1 MGRLVCL
8 VMLLTVVA
16 CGGISTRSGD
26 DEATGTAPAGGSTSA
41 SGGSRSNDSPAGGG
55 GGGAAI
61 TGGASNSSGGVAV
74 LGGSG
79 PTGGT
84 AIVSGGSAGA
94 APIACGGEQRLPLPG
109 SACLGIK
116 NGMSCA
122 AEGQLCPC
130 RACGLA
136 DLGRRN
142 CNCVGGIWTCTPCEH
157 PENWSLPP
165 DLPFCTN
172 QVDRL
177 ACAAEGQACQ
187 GAPAGEVCICY
198 VNDDG
203 VLVWDCDKPPM
214 WGPW

>member
-8 VMLLTVVA
+8 VTLLTVVA

-26 DEATGTAPAGGSTSA
+26 DEATGATPAGGSTSS
-41 SGGSRSNDSPAGGG
+41 SGGSRSSDAPVGRG
-55 GGGAAI
+55 GGGAT
-61 TGGASNSSGGVAV
+61 TGGASQSSGGVAA

-79 PTGGT
+79 PTGGS
-84 AIVSGGSAGA
+84 AVVSGGSAGA

-116 NGMSCA
+116 NGLSCA

-142 CNCVGGIWTCTPCEH
+142 CNCAGGIWTCTPCEH
-157 PENWSLPP
+157 PENWSFPT

-172 QVDRL
+172 QADKL

-187 GAPAGEVCICY
+187 GAPAGEVCLCY
-198 VNDDG
+198 VDDDG
-203 VLVWDCDKPPM
+203 VLVWDCDKPPA